1 MRKTSWNKLGI
12 TLARHRE
19 FLFLTINRPNL
30 AGIYPK
36 ENCHNG
42 R

>member
-12 TLARHRE
+12 TLVRPRE
-19 FLFLTINRPNL
+19 FLFLTTHRKIL

-36 ENCHNG
+36 ENCHDG